1 MRNLS
6 FSLSSLYRNS
16 IFKNLSIACVLSL
29 SSCMAGPNYHRPSA
43 IVSPQFKELQPAS
56 GWVAADPSLASAS
69 KGEWW
74 TVYNDPLLN
83 QLEEQIDISN
93 QNLKQY
99 EASYRYARALID
111 QTRAGFFP
119 TLTMSPSFN
128 RQGNGG
134 GATSISSGGNISYA
148 KGQTQNTYALQT
160 AASWDLDL
168 WGKIRRNTES
178 QVASAQASAA
188 DLANARL
195 SYQSQLAQAYF
206 NLRYQDSLID
216 LLQQNVDFYAASL
229 RVTQNQHYAGT
240 IEPTAFL
247 QAKTQLQQTKAE
259 LTQAGIARAQYEH
272 AIAILIGKPPAEV
285 SIPHGKLS
293 FTVPA
298 IPVGVPST
306 LLQRRPDIASA
317 ERKMQE
323 QNAQIGAAI
332 AAFYPDVTLSADL
345 SYSGDPVGSLVQV
358 ANRIWS
364 LGASASETL
373 FDGGSRTSLVKQAEA
388 QYDMSVATYRQ
399 TVLEAIQNVEDQLS
413 NLRILEQQYNQQQD
427 AVKLANQTV
436 NIALNQYKF
445 GTEDYTTVVTQQV
458 TSLSN
463 QQTALGIQQQRM
475 IDSVILI
482 QNLGGGWDEKRLPS
496 RSSLTSNLPFI
507 PPFIQKN
514 PN

>member
-1 MRNLS
+1 MHNLS
-6 FSLSSLYRNS
+6 FSKFNKNSL
-16 IFKNLSIACVLSL
+16 FKSVSLICILTL

-43 IVSPQFKELQPAS
+43 IVSPQFKELKPVS
-56 GWVAADPSLASAS
+56 GWVNANPDLASAA

-74 TVYNDPLLN
+74 TIYNDPLLN

-93 QNLKQY
+93 QNLKQA

-119 TLTMSPSFN
+119 TVTMGPSFN

-134 GATSISSGGNISYA
+134 GATGIGSGGNISYA
-148 KGQTQNTYALQT
+148 KGQTKNTYALQT

-195 SYQSQLAQAYF
+195 SYQSQLAQTYF

-216 LLQQNVDFYAASL
+216 LLQKNVDFYEASL

-247 QAKTQLQQTKAE
+247 QAKTQLQQTKAQ
-259 LTQAGIARAQYEH
+259 LTQAGITRAQYEH

-285 SIPHGKLS
+285 NIPRGKLS

-298 IPVGVPST
+298 IPVAVPST

-332 AAFYPDVTLSADL
+332 AAFYPDVTLTASL

-373 FDGGSRTSLVKQAEA
+373 FDGGSRTSMVKQAEA
-388 QYDMSVATYRQ
+388 QYDMAVATYRQ
-399 TVLEAIQNVEDQLS
+399 TVLEAIQGVEDQLS
-413 NLRILEQQYNQQQD
+413 NLRILDEQYTQQQQ
-427 AVKLANQTV
+427 AVELANQTV
-436 NIALNQYKF
+436 QIALNQYKV
-445 GTEDYTTVVTQQV
+445 GTEDYTTVVTQQI
-458 TSLSN
+458 TSLNN

-475 IDSVILI
+475 VDSVLLI
-482 QNLGGGWDEKRLPS
+482 QNLGGGWNDKRLPS
-496 RSSLTSNLPFI
+496 RSSLTSNLPFV